1 MGSKSVE
8 ILFKSY
14 SRRRLKRHSYKTDKA
29 DVRERG
35 LYLQSSVFLILNLE
49 LHRLT
54 HPVKKV
60 IDQVEPV
67 PIKCL
72 LPASSSFSAERE

>member
-8 ILFKSY
+8 KLFKTH
-14 SRRRLKRHSYKTDKA
+14 SRWRLKWHSYKTDKA
-29 DVRERG
+29 DVRERD
-35 LYLQSSVFLILNLE
+35 LYLQSNVFLMFNLE

-54 HPVKKV
+54 HPVKV
-60 IDQVEPV
+60 IDQIESV

-72 LPASSSFSAERE
+72 FPASNSFSAERE